1 MMSAPSSDETSDQRF
16 SLRSAT
22 VLQLQTFRV
31 ICQPQDMEEEFV
43 QWRISPIEVQM
54 APEET
59 APIHALVGDLAVG
72 AGEWFVGATAS
83 MVFAA
88 SDDEVD
94 ETAMRGDLT
103 AVAQRYGPWAARVL
117 LGRPVALRT
126 MSSEAVVETSFVR
139 LRRSATFSSLLT
151 PGDIGGQSVPSS
163 PR

>member
-1 MMSAPSSDETSDQRF
+1 MMSVPSSDETSDQHF

-31 ICQPQDMEEEFV
+31 ICQPQDIEEDFV

-59 APIHALVGDLAVG
+59 APIYALVGDLAIG

-83 MVFAA
+83 VMFAA
-88 SDDEVD
+88 SDDEAD
-94 ETAMRGDLT
+94 ETATREDLT

-117 LGRPVALRT
+117 WDHVSAAARTVSALCFGSVGRIDI
-126 MSSEAVVETSFVR
+126 
-139 LRRSATFSSLLT
+139 
-151 PGDIGGQSVPSS
+151 PGGMPDVTYPSS
-163 PR
+163 AGQTGRTTNDE

>member
-117 LGRPVALRT
+117 WDHVSAAARTVSALCPG
-126 MSSEAVVETSFVR
+126 SVGCIEI
-139 LRRSATFSSLLT
+139 
-151 PGDIGGQSVPSS
+151 PGDMPDVIYPSPVGQTG
-163 PR
+163 RTTNDE

>member
-117 LGRPVALRT
+117 WDHVSAAARTVSALCYGSVGRIDI
-126 MSSEAVVETSFVR
+126 
-139 LRRSATFSSLLT
+139 
-151 PGDIGGQSVPSS
+151 PGDMPDVTYPSS
-163 PR
+163 AGQTGRTTNDE

>member
-22 VLQLQTFRV
+22 VLQLQIFRV

-59 APIHALVGDLAVG
+59 APIHALVGDFAVG

-83 MVFAA
+83 IVFAS

-94 ETAMRGDLT
+94 ETTMREDLT
-103 AVAQRYGPWAARVL
+103 TVAQCYGPWAARVL
-117 LGRPVALRT
+117 WDHVSAAARTVSALCPG
-126 MSSEAVVETSFVR
+126 SVGCIDI
-139 LRRSATFSSLLT
+139 
-151 PGDIGGQSVPSS
+151 PGDMPDVTYPSPAGQTG
-163 PR
+163 RTTNDE

>member
-31 ICQPQDMEEEFV
+31 ICQPQDIEEDFV

-59 APIHALVGDLAVG
+59 APIRALVGDLAIG

-83 MVFAA
+83 IMFAA
-88 SDDEVD
+88 SDDEAD
-94 ETAMRGDLT
+94 ETAMREDLT
-103 AVAQRYGPWAARVL
+103 AVAQCYGPWAARVL
-117 LGRPVALRT
+117 WDHVSLAARTVSALCHGSVGRIDI
-126 MSSEAVVETSFVR
+126 
-139 LRRSATFSSLLT
+139 
-151 PGDIGGQSVPSS
+151 PGDMPDVTYPSPGGQTG
-163 PR
+163 RTTNDEE

>member
-31 ICQPQDMEEEFV
+31 ICQPQEIEEDFV

-94 ETAMRGDLT
+94 ETAMREDLT

-117 LGRPVALRT
+117 WDHVSAAARTVSALCPG
-126 MSSEAVVETSFVR
+126 SVGCIDI
-139 LRRSATFSSLLT
+139 
-151 PGDIGGQSVPSS
+151 PGDMPDVTYPSPAGQTG
-163 PR
+163 RTANDE

>member
-1 MMSAPSSDETSDQRF
+1 MMSAPSSDETREQRF

-31 ICQPQDMEEEFV
+31 ICQPQDMEEDFV
-43 QWRISPIEVQM
+43 QWNISPIEVQT

-59 APIHALVGDLAVG
+59 ALIHALVGDLAIG

-94 ETAMRGDLT
+94 ETAMREDLA

-117 LGRPVALRT
+117 WDHVSAAARTVSALCPG
-126 MSSEAVVETSFVR
+126 SVEYIDI
-139 LRRSATFSSLLT
+139 
-151 PGDIGGQSVPSS
+151 PGDMPDVTYPSPVGQTG
-163 PR
+163 RTTNDE

>member
-59 APIHALVGDLAVG
+59 APIHALVGDLAIG

-88 SDDEVD
+88 S
-94 ETAMRGDLT
+94 
-103 AVAQRYGPWAARVL
+103 VAQRYGPWAARVL
-117 LGRPVALRT
+117 WDHVSAAARTVSALCPG
-126 MSSEAVVETSFVR
+126 SVGCIDI
-139 LRRSATFSSLLT
+139 
-151 PGDIGGQSVPSS
+151 PGDMPDVTYPSPVGQTG
-163 PR
+163 RTTNDE

>member
-1 MMSAPSSDETSDQRF
+1 MMSAPSSDETSDQRL

-43 QWRISPIEVQM
+43 QWRINPIEVQM

-117 LGRPVALRT
+117 WDHVSAAARTVSALCPG
-126 MSSEAVVETSFVR
+126 SVGCIDI
-139 LRRSATFSSLLT
+139 
-151 PGDIGGQSVPSS
+151 PGDMPDVTYPSPVGQTG
-163 PR
+163 RTTNDE

>member
-88 SDDEVD
+88 SDGEVD

-117 LGRPVALRT
+117 WDHVSAAARTVSALCPG
-126 MSSEAVVETSFVR
+126 SVGCIDI
-139 LRRSATFSSLLT
+139 
-151 PGDIGGQSVPSS
+151 PGDMPDVIYPSPVGQTG
-163 PR
+163 RTTNDE

>member
-103 AVAQRYGPWAARVL
+103 AVAQRYGPP
-117 LGRPVALRT
+117 LGCGASTTGTL
-126 MSSEAVVETSFVR
+126 MQLFAVDGFGVR
-139 LRRSATFSSLLT
+139 LYAGYSRVEVE
-151 PGDIGGQSVPSS
+151 IGQFKPMAEYEYG
-163 PR
+163 